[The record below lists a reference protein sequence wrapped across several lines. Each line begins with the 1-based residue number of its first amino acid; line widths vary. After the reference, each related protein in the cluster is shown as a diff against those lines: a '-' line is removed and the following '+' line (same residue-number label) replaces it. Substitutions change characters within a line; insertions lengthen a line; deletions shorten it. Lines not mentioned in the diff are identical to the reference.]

1 MISDVKKR
9 RKLIGAAAAVLW
21 VLFGITGTVRWIA
34 GDGGLMAAEM
44 AACAPPEST
53 GLPAAEYAGVCRM
66 TAEYLTGRAERFQYS
81 YADANGN
88 TVLCFHDYEEAHM
101 ADCRG
106 LIRLDTIAAA
116 AAGAAALA
124 LTAAWFLRGRPDKRA
139 FLRGIL
145 WGLRIICGIVL
156 GLVIWALAD
165 FDGLFI
171 TFHRAAFT
179 NDGWLLNPRTDLLIR
194 LMPERFFIR
203 LGIRGMMRALAVPVV
218 LEAAARYGSR
228 KGKQNRSIEK

>member
-124 LTAAWFLRGRPDKRA
+124 LTAAWFLRGRPDKRV

-194 LMPERFFIR
+194 LMPITFFISLGTR
-203 LGIRGMMRALAVPVV
+203 LLASMAAAALLAG
-218 LEAAARYGSR
+218 AAARMIRRQGFR
-228 KGKQNRSIEK
+228 KEQEP